1 MGRKE
6 IADRLACSLDESVRS
21 HTVSI
26 DDVAIAFSGGL
37 DSSLIACLASR
48 FTKPVLYVVGE
59 ENSPDV
65 IGARTS
71 ASILDLPLKEI
82 ILSDSGVEEALP
94 SIVDVLRSTNSVLV
108 SYKIPQFFVTMS
120 AEEDVLL
127 IGNGADELFG
137 GYSKYERLD
146 PGMMM
151 DAMQS
156 DLEKLLKIEMPMDH
170 RMGRKFGK
178 TFEYPFLSADVMEVA
193 MDVPTYL
200 KVGEEGRKTILRDV
214 AKMLGLPAE
223 ISERKKKAAQYGTGA
238 MKILRRIAK
247 SEGLSVSQYIENLG
261 DF

>member
-1 MGRKE
+1 MGRKA
-6 IADRLACSLDESVRS
+6 IVDRLAGSLDKSVRK

-48 FTKPVLYVVGE
+48 YTKPVLYVVGE
-59 ENSPDV
+59 ENSSDV

-71 ASILDLPLKEI
+71 ASILHLPLKEI

-94 SIVDVLRSTNSVLV
+94 GIVDVLRSTNPVLV
-108 SYKIPQFFVTMS
+108 SYKIPQFFVTRS
-120 AEEDVLL
+120 AKEDVLL

-146 PGMMM
+146 PGMVME
-151 DAMQS
+151 AMQS
-156 DLEKLLKIEMPMDH
+156 DLEKLLKIEMPIDN
-170 RMGRKFGK
+170 RMGHEFGR
-178 TFEYPFLSADVMEVA
+178 TFEYPFLSADVIEIAMEV
-193 MDVPTYL
+193 PTNL

-214 AKMLGLPAE
+214 AKMFGLPAE

>member
-6 IADRLACSLDESVRS
+6 IADRLAGSLDESVRS

-48 FTKPVLYVVGE
+48 YTKPVLYVVGE
-59 ENSPDV
+59 ENSSDV

-71 ASILDLPLKEI
+71 ASILELPLKEI

-94 SIVDVLRSTNSVLV
+94 DIVDVLRSTNSVLV

-146 PGMMM
+146 PGMVME
-151 DAMQS
+151 AMQS
-156 DLEKLLKIEMPMDH
+156 DLEKLLKIEMPIDT
-170 RMGRKFGK
+170 RMGREFGK
-178 TFEYPFLSADVMEVA
+178 NFEYPFLSADVIEVA
-193 MDVPTYL
+193 MEVPTNL

-214 AKMLGLPAE
+214 AKMFGLPAE

-247 SEGLSVSQYIENLG
+247 SEGLSVSKYIENLG

>member
-1 MGRKE
+1 MGREE
-6 IADRLACSLDESVRS
+6 ITGRLAGSLDESVRG
-21 HTVSI
+21 HTASI

-48 FTKPVLYVVGE
+48 YTKPVLYVVGE
-59 ENSPDV
+59 ENSSDL

-71 ASILDLPLKEI
+71 ASILELPLKEI
-82 ILSDSGVEEALP
+82 ILSDSGVERALP

-120 AEEDVLL
+120 AEEDVIL

-151 DAMQS
+151 ETMQS
-156 DLEKLLKIEMPMDH
+156 DLDKLLKTEMPMDN
-170 RMGRKFGK
+170 RMGHEFGK
-178 TFEYPFLSADVMEVA
+178 TFEYPFLSADVIEVA
-193 MDVPTYL
+193 MEVPTGL
-200 KVGEEGRKTILRDV
+200 KVGEEGRKTILRDA
-214 AKMLGLPAE
+214 AKRFGLPAE
-223 ISERKKKAAQYGTGA
+223 ISDRKKKAAQYGTGA
-238 MKILRRIAK
+238 IKILRRIAK
-247 SEGLSVSQYIENLG
+247 AEGLSVSRYIENLG